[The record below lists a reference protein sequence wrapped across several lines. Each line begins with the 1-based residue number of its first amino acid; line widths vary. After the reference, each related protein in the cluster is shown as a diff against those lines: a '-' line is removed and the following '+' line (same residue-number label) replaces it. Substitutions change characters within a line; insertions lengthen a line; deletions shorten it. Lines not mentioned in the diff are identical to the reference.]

1 MRRIAIIPALIAA
14 LGLYV
19 GLVGAGSYTIGKMK
33 LSGTALEWDMNK
45 LIITAQGNASFASLG
60 PDKPM
65 KPGTMQLKS
74 IKAASIR
81 VDLARTKGRT
91 FTAKQAVAT
100 GGVVIDAKQAS
111 EETDQAGAARI
122 VVRDV
127 HATARTATLPESRE
141 VVLLTG
147 DVLVKITEPGVQEP
161 VAVLAGEALTVSLK
175 DNKLRIE
182 GQASKPAEFTITLKE
197 EEKK

>member
-1 MRRIAIIPALIAA
+1 VRRIAIIPALIAA

-19 GLVGAGSYTIGKMK
+19 GLVGAGSFTIGKMK
-33 LSGTALEWDMNK
+33 LSGAVLEWDMNK
-45 LIITAQGNASFASLG
+45 LTITAQGNASFVSLG

-81 VDLARTKGRT
+81 VDLVRTKDKT

-127 HATARTATLPESRE
+127 HATARTASLPESRE